1 MSKINESKFI
11 DKIEIAKQDKAKKL
25 MEDILKQ
32 LKELVQSSGNMS
44 EVKAKIDMLKELDV
58 NMASQAEK
66 LLDQVENEVNKN
78 NPSISEPERL
88 QKMLDM
94 IGGML
99 NGSIDV
105 ASLNNDN
112 MSMMDNKGYDQFK
125 IPGQDENGSIS
136 VSV

>member
-1 MSKINESKFI
+1 MSKINESKNL

-25 MEDILKQ
+25 MEDIMKQ
-32 LKELVQSSGNMS
+32 LKDLLQSSGNVA

-58 NMASQAEK
+58 NMASQVEK
-66 LLDQVENEVNKN
+66 LLEQVENQVDKV
-78 NPSISEPERL
+78 SMSEPERI

-94 IGGML
+94 VGGLM

-112 MSMMDNKGYDQFK
+112 LSMMQEYDQFK

-136 VSV
+136 VNV

>member
-1 MSKINESKFI
+1 MTKINESKFI

-25 MEDILKQ
+25 MEDIMKQ
-32 LKELVQSSGNMS
+32 LKELIGSSGNMA

-66 LLDQVENEVNKN
+66 LLDQVENEVHKN
-78 NPSISEPERL
+78 NPSASEPERL

-94 IGGML
+94 IGGMI

-105 ASLNNDN
+105 SSLNNDN
-112 MSMMDNKGYDQFK
+112 MSMMDNKAYDQFK
-125 IPGQDENGSIS
+125 IPGQDDNGSIS